1 MLEILYS
8 STNQKIRHLQEIEL
22 VPTIL
27 QSFSFTLYKGTFQK
41 SKLAGRTTMVKPDI
55 LAMK

>member
-1 MLEILYS
+1 M
-8 STNQKIRHLQEIEL
+8 EL

-27 QSFSFTLYKGTFQK
+27 QSFSFTLYKGAFQK
-41 SKLAGRTTMVKPDI
+41 SELVGRTMVRPDI

>member
-41 SKLAGRTTMVKPDI
+41 SKQTRPDI